1 MSNNLETPKPP
12 PRRSRKTRWRW
23 VWRIAVLAAV
33 AGGGYALFHRHEAT
47 NQGGTTFAAR
57 RGPLQITV
65 LEGGNLEAMEAQEI
79 KSEVQG
85 QTKILFVVEEG
96 YTVTQED
103 VDKGKVLVELDSKDL
118 QDRKIAEELEYQ
130 NAAATFTEATEEFA
144 IQANQ
149 NRSDIMTAQLTA
161 KFARMDFEKFMGVES
176 AKEILTKLGLA
187 DVNLETVADAEYI
200 PEAPPE
206 PTAAPVTPQEK
217 PAAPAPE
224 KPAPDNAVNPQP
236 SGAEPAKPS
245 EEGKGKPSTAN
256 EAPAAPEAPPET
268 AEEVRRQSELRA
280 AHAALDFT
288 KYADS
293 ELLGDGEARQKLRKL
308 EDDLVLAQKELALS
322 QTKFEGTKRL
332 AEKDFVTKNDLENER
347 LITERNRIALES
359 AETSK
364 DLFIKYEFMKTAEKY
379 LSDFEEALAK
389 LERAKKL
396 ARSKMAQAAAK
407 RRSAE
412 KRFSLQTSKLR
423 EINEQLD
430 KCKIRAKRPGL
441 LVYANPEDWRGDD
454 QIREGALIRQR
465 QDLISIPDLS
475 EMAVKVKIHEASIK
489 FIQKGQKARIKVD
502 AYPDDEL
509 TGEVVQVGILP
520 DSENRWMNPDVKV
533 YQTKLSIDGKRDWV
547 KPGMSAQVEILVKEL
562 PDVIYVPIQAVVP
575 ADGEKIC
582 YVVRGLAAP
591 ERRVV
596 EVGDF
601 NNEFIEIKSGLAEG
615 ETVLLRAPVV
625 PEEADK
631 DRQGKEGEKEKAKE
645 RKEKPKP
652 PKNEN
657 PPPEAKP

>member
-1 MSNNLETPKPP
+1 MSNNLETPKP

-23 VWRIAVLAAV
+23 VWRIAVIAAV
-33 AGGGYALFHRHEAT
+33 LGGGYAIFHRHEAA
-47 NQGGTTFAAR
+47 NQSGTTFAAR

-79 KSEVQG
+79 KSEVHG

-103 VDKGKVLVELDSKDL
+103 VDKGKVLVELDSKEL

-149 NRSDIMTAQLTA
+149 NRSDIMTAKLAA
-161 KFARMDFEKFMGVES
+161 KFARMDFQKFMGVES
-176 AKEILTKLGLA
+176 AKEILAKLGLA
-187 DVNLETVADAEYI
+187 DVNLETVSDAEYI

-206 PTAAPVTPQEK
+206 PAAAPVAPQEK
-217 PAAPAPE
+217 PAAPAPD
-224 KPAPDNAVNPQP
+224 KAAPDNAVNAEP

-245 EEGKGKPSTAN
+245 EEAKEKPATTN

-268 AEEVRRQSELRA
+268 AEEMRRQSELQA

-308 EDDLVLAQKELALS
+308 EDDLVLSQKELVLS
-322 QTKFEGTKRL
+322 QTQFEGTKRL

-347 LITERNRIALES
+347 LKTERNRIALES

-364 DLFIKYEFMKTAEKY
+364 DLFIKYEFMKTAEKC

-423 EINEQLD
+423 ESNEQLD
-430 KCKIRAKRPGL
+430 KCKIRAKRPGM

-454 QIREGALIRQR
+454 QIREGALVRQR

-533 YQTKLSIDGKRDWV
+533 YQVKLRIEGKRDWV
-547 KPGMSAQVEILVKEL
+547 KPGMSAQVDILVKEL

-575 ADGEKIC
+575 VDGEKVC
-582 YVVRGLAAP
+582 YVVGGLGASEP
-591 ERRVV
+591 RVV

-615 ETVLLRAPVV
+615 ETVTLLAPVV

-631 DRQGKEGEKEKAKE
+631 DREGKEGDKEKAKE
-645 RKEKPKP
+645 RKEKAKP

>member
-1 MSNNLETPKPP
+1 MSNNLETPKP

-33 AGGGYALFHRHEAT
+33 AGGGYALFNKREAT

-79 KSEVQG
+79 KSEVHG

-103 VDKGKVLVELDSKDL
+103 VDKGKVLVELDSKEL
-118 QDRKIAEELEYQ
+118 HDRKIAEELEYQ

-149 NRSDIMTAQLTA
+149 NRSDIMTAQLAA

-176 AKEILTKLGLA
+176 AKEILAKLALA
-187 DVNLETVADAEYI
+187 DVSLETVADAEYI

-206 PTAAPVTPQEK
+206 PAAAPVTPQEK
-217 PAAPAPE
+217 PAGPSPE
-224 KPAPDNAVNPQP
+224 KPAPDNAANVQP

-245 EEGKGKPSTAN
+245 EEGKEKPAAAN

-268 AEEVRRQSELRA
+268 AEEMRRQSELRA

-308 EDDLVLAQKELALS
+308 EDDLVLAQKELVLS
-322 QTKFEGTKRL
+322 QTQFEGTKRL

-347 LITERNRIALES
+347 LKTERNRIALES

-364 DLFIKYEFMKTAEKY
+364 DLFIKYEFVKTAEKN

-412 KRFSLQTSKLR
+412 KRFSLQTSRLR

-430 KCKIRAKRPGL
+430 KCKIRAKRPGM

-454 QIREGALIRQR
+454 QIREGALIRER

-475 EMAVKVKIHEASIK
+475 EMAAKVKIHEASIK
-489 FIQKGQKARIKVD
+489 FVQKGQKARIKVD
-502 AYPDDEL
+502 AYPDDVL

-533 YQTKLSIDGKRDWV
+533 YQVKLRIEGKRDWV

-562 PDVIYVPIQAVVP
+562 PDVIYVPIQAVAP

-582 YVVRGLAAP
+582 YVVGGLGASEP
-591 ERRVV
+591 RVV

-615 ETVLLRAPVV
+615 DTVLLRAPVV

-631 DRQGKEGEKEKAKE
+631 DREGKEGDKEKAKE
-645 RKEKPKP
+645 HKEKPKP